1 MRKNLLISWSRLFW
15 KNARAYIYRRCRYE
29 TNYDRCLKV
38 RWMQKL
44 HHACMQAHRET
55 PGTVYD
61 LDLTDIRNESRN
73 HIEKLPD
80 GTYRPIFCRHCDQPE
95 CVMSCMSGALTKDP
109 KTGLV
114 SYDETKCGSCFMCV
128 MNCPFGVLKADT
140 ATRTKVVK
148 CDFCLQDGA
157 EPNCVKACPKQ
168 AIYVEEVSL

>member
-1 MRKNLLISWSRLFW
+1 MRRIMIDASKCDGCKNCTI
-15 KNARAYIYRRCRYE
+15 
-29 TNYDRCLKV
+29 
-38 RWMQKL
+38 
-44 HHACMQAHRET
+44 ACMQAHRET

-128 MNCPFGVLKADT
+128 MNCPPYQSRKVRLLPAGRC
-140 ATRTKVVK
+140 RTQLRK
-148 CDFCLQDGA
+148 
-157 EPNCVKACPKQ
+157 
-168 AIYVEEVSL
+168 SLSKTGNLC